1 MQTGG
6 AQIGSDYDLGSVP
19 VVGGLFTVAQQTPN
33 ILTDLQA
40 ATGDVWMELEINAE
54 RWDAGIADIGHAD
67 DRARLWIELAKS
79 VKRGRELLGKDREIA
94 LHETVGDARGAR
106 SHAGAAGMAGR
117 DAEG

>member
-1 MQTGG
+1 MRH
-6 AQIGSDYDLGSVP
+6 D
-19 VVGGLFTVAQQTPN
+19 VGRLLHHLAVAPDTVARQVGTH
-33 ILTDLQA
+33 
-40 ATGDVWMELEINAE
+40 VEINAE